1 MKRQEVLQQ
10 NPAAVDWPQ
19 QRVLVLGLGGSGV
32 SMIAFLQQQG
42 ADVSAYD
49 ADLSAEREMQLKQ
62 QFHGLPC
69 YQGRLKDA
77 LVHGFDI
84 LAISPGISER
94 QPEIEAFKQNGGR
107 VFGDIEILAGL
118 LAEQSDKIIAISG
131 HEPGGL
137 FVRAMRARYGG
148 GRQYRHA
155 CVASLYA
162 ARRPAGR
169 CVGARAFQLPVG
181 KHASFECRCGH
192 GAEYF

>member
-69 YQGRLKDA
+69 YQGRLKD
-77 LVHGFDI
+77 
-84 LAISPGISER
+84 
-94 QPEIEAFKQNGGR
+94 
-107 VFGDIEILAGL
+107 
-118 LAEQSDKIIAISG
+118 
-131 HEPGGL
+131 
-137 FVRAMRARYGG
+137 
-148 GRQYRHA
+148 
-155 CVASLYA
+155 
-162 ARRPAGR
+162 
-169 CVGARAFQLPVG
+169 
-181 KHASFECRCGH
+181 
-192 GAEYF
+192 